1 MFWRHFLLNE
11 TARFGQNNTVSST
24 IKKKPKHCCLEL
36 HYRSSSFPRHAEA
49 REEEVSLP
57 YNTTLSLSP
66 PPLAQTLT

>member
-1 MFWRHFLLNE
+1 MKRRVLGKTTPFHPLL
-11 TARFGQNNTVSST
+11 
-24 IKKKPKHCCLEL
+24 KKKPKHCCLEL

-57 YNTTLSLSP
+57 YNTTLSPP